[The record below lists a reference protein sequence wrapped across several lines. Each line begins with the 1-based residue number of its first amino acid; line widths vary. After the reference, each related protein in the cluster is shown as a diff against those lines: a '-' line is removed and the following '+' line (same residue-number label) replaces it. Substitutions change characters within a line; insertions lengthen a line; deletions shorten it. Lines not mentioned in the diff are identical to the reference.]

1 MKKQTKKA
9 LIILGVVVGAL
20 LLFAVI
26 FGVLNALVADGKWSF
41 GWSDYRYDES
51 GYEIGEGSV
60 PAASISRIEVDWIDG
75 EVEIVACQDTYISL
89 SEDCD
94 YELPESARL
103 RWGVSGDGKTLTV
116 KYRKSSWFFAVG
128 TGNRNKKLTLRVPER
143 FFEQLTEIDIDVE
156 SSAVTVK
163 DMTAQKLSFES
174 ETGRLVTRGC
184 TFSEVDAESKSGVLD
199 VGFASCP
206 GKVELDSERSDL
218 TLRLPSN
225 AEFTL
230 EFLTENGK
238 ISTDFSLT
246 QSGNRYTVGNGS
258 AQLLAKTKKGD
269 LLLAVAE

>member
-60 PAASISRIEVDWIDG
+60 PTASISRIEVDWIDG

-94 YELPESARL
+94 YELPESAQL

-143 FFEQLTEIDIDVE
+143 FFEQLTEIDVDVE

-163 DMTAQKLSFES
+163 DLTAQKLSFES

-184 TFSEVDAESKSGVLD
+184 TFAEVDAESESGVLD
-199 VGFASCP
+199 VGFATCP
-206 GKVELDSERSDL
+206 GKVELDSERGDL

-230 EFLTENGK
+230 DFLTENGK
-238 ISTDFSLT
+238 ISTDFALT

-258 AQLLAKTKKGD
+258 SQLLAKTKKGD

>member
-1 MKKQTKKA
+1 M
-9 LIILGVVVGAL
+9 
-20 LLFAVI
+20 
-26 FGVLNALVADGKWSF
+26 
-41 GWSDYRYDES
+41 
-51 GYEIGEGSV
+51 
-60 PAASISRIEVDWIDG
+60 
-75 EVEIVACQDTYISL
+75 
-89 SEDCD
+89 
-94 YELPESARL
+94 
-103 RWGVSGDGKTLTV
+103 SGDGKTLTV

-184 TFSEVDAESKSGVLD
+184 TLSEVDAESKSGVLD

-206 GKVELDSERSDL
+206 GKVELDSERGDL